1 MILFLDGFA
10 GMTLLWPEWPF
21 HLFSGAESILMLL
34 LGSNITVPEV
44 ATSFILLGSAI
55 DLLASTESIWLDF
68 YICSHMS
75 QSSPTLKPQQVFL
88 LLYVKFIVKSF
99 RMFPSCYVF
108 LWHSFA
114 LYCKLAFIFCL
125 SQKCQRNSITQPLP
139 NATSYWWANIMSA
152 SSLWIPKQ
160 QPEWLKRA

>member
-1 MILFLDGFA
+1 MDLLEWPYFDQNGHFIFSPVLNPSSCYCLDL
-10 GMTLLWPEWPF
+10 TLL
-21 HLFSGAESILMLL
+21 SQKLL
-34 LGSNITVPEV
+34 HPS
-44 ATSFILLGSAI
+44 SFWDQSI

-114 LYCKLAFIFCL
+114 RTLYWKLAFIFCL